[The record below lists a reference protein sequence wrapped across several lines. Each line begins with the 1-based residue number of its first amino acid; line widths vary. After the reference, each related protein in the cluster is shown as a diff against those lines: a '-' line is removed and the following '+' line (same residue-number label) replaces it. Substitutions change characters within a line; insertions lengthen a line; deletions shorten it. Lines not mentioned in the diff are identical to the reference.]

1 MLFDEI
7 ELACN
12 DDLVGE
18 LPLWLEYRWLSGKN
32 IVSGSITKVYRGS
45 SCTGRYGP
53 GQNDRYGDSCYLF
66 V

>member
-32 IVSGSITKVYRGS
+32 IVRGSITKV
-45 SCTGRYGP
+45 
-53 GQNDRYGDSCYLF
+53 
-66 V
+66 